1 MRQLIIIASASLL
14 LMCSTAQTSNAQENI
29 NKDEARF
36 GIKGGPSFS
45 NLYTQD
51 AKKDKILLGFNVG
64 LFAKLPV
71 SKFIAIQPELYFVTK
86 GSEVTYDNALVNGT
100 ARYHFNYVELPIM
113 LVMNILPNFNIQA
126 GAYAAY
132 MVSGK
137 VTNESSSNAFNF
149 EDNINTDDYNRF
161 DAGLALGAGLDLGGM
176 GIGAR
181 YTHGLT
187 NVGKEKNYFGSQSYT
202 FPDAHNGV
210 LSLYLSIALN

>member
-1 MRQLIIIASASLL
+1 MKKSILIAVASLL
-14 LMCSTAQTSNAQENI
+14 LTGAQTSKAQETI
-29 NKDEARF
+29 GKDDAAF

-45 NLYTQD
+45 NLYTRD
-51 AKKDKILLGFNVG
+51 AKKDEVLPGFNIG

-86 GSEVTYDNALVNGT
+86 GAQVTYDNPTVNGT
-100 ARYHFNYVELPIM
+100 VRYRFDYVELPIM
-113 LVMNILPNFNIQA
+113 LVMNILPNLNIQA

-132 MVSGK
+132 MVGGK
-137 VTNESSSNAFNF
+137 TTNESNPSAFDF
-149 EDNINTDDYNRF
+149 ENNIKVDDYNRF
-161 DAGLALGAGLDLGGM
+161 DGGLALGAGLDLGGI

-187 NVGKEKNYFGSQSYT
+187 NVGKEKDYLGAQSYT